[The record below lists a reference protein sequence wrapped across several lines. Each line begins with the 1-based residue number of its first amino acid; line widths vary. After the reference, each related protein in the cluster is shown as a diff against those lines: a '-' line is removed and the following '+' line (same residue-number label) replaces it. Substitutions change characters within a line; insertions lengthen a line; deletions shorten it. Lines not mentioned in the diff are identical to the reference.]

1 MKEKVIA
8 LMAVMIMPIAI
19 GIGVAGEPA
28 SCNDKLR
35 QATAML
41 DITRSGR
48 DQAELSMADL
58 FGKYQDAIKQ
68 IEDLKAKLPKEAL
81 EGK

>member
-1 MKEKVIA
+1 MKEKIIA
-8 LMAVMIMPIAI
+8 LMAVIIIPAAI
-19 GIGVAGEPA
+19 GIGIAGEPA
-28 SCNDKLR
+28 SCNDRLR
-35 QATAML
+35 QTASML

-48 DQAELSMADL
+48 DQAELSLAEL
-58 FGKYQDAIKQ
+58 FGKYQDALKQ